1 MPPQGQTVQEGIM
14 SGDLE
19 PVGET
24 TALHHR
30 FWEEDPSRL
39 GKSRGQHHK
48 TQQKSRYQDEATYRD
63 DVAEDGWR

>member
-1 MPPQGQTVQEGIM
+1 M

-30 FWEEDPSRL
+30 FWKEDPSRRD
-39 GKSRGQHHK
+39 KSRAQHHK
-48 TQQKSRYQDEATYRD
+48 MQQKPRYRDEATYHD
-63 DVAEDGWR
+63 DVTEDRWQ